1 MSRYKKGDTFP
12 LFTFDTA
19 FQTGLS
25 SHEVLK
31 GKTVF
36 WVLRYIGC
44 TVCRYDVHKIA
55 ERYPEFTAQNAQV
68 FVIMQSDRRHVQDNL
83 SATDTVLP
91 FEIITDPEQKIY
103 DLLSVP
109 AAASKEEL
117 AADAVRLTEKRNQA
131 IAHGFSHGDYE
142 GNELQL
148 PAMFVVGENAE
159 ILYARYASD
168 ITDLPDV
175 DELLK
180 ILAGLG

>member
-1 MSRYKKGDTFP
+1 MSRYKKGDIFP

-103 DLLSVP
+103 DLLSVLRLSDLNR
-109 AAASKEEL
+109 ALRDHAIL
-117 AADAVRLTEKRNQA
+117 ALVYLCRHLSSSSRP
-131 IAHGFSHGDYE
+131 ISGLY
-142 GNELQL
+142 
-148 PAMFVVGENAE
+148 VVGSFSSGP
-159 ILYARYASD
+159 L
-168 ITDLPDV
+168 TL
-175 DELLK
+175 
-180 ILAGLG
+180 